1 MRDAIAYARVST
13 QQQGRSGLGLDAQ
26 AAAID
31 QFAAREGF
39 RIIERFVEVETGK
52 GADALDR
59 RPKLAAALKA
69 ARKVDKACPVIVAKL
84 DRLSRDVHFISGL
97 MQHKTPFIVAELGS
111 DTDPFL
117 LHIYASLAEKERR
130 LISERTKAGLA
141 AAKRR
146 GKKLGGRN
154 AQSDKAAAEAAAFAE
169 RMRPIL
175 AEMEALSANRAAAVL
190 NERGLPTAAGG
201 RWSAVQV
208 VRVRR
213 RLQGRGDAS

>member
-1 MRDAIAYARVST
+1 MREAVAYARVST
-13 QQQGRSGLGLDAQ
+13 QSQGRSGLGLDAQ
-26 AAAID
+26 VAAID

-39 RIIERFVEVETGK
+39 RIVERFVEVETGK

-69 ARKVDKACPVIVAKL
+69 ARKVDKTCPVIVAKL

-97 MQHKTPFIVAELGS
+97 MQHKTPFIVAELGA

-141 AAKRR
+141 MAKRR

-154 AQSDKAAAEAAAFAE
+154 AQSDKTAAEAAAFAE
-169 RMRPIL
+169 RMRPLL

-190 NERGLPTAAGG
+190 NERGVPTAAGSK
-201 RWSAVQV
+201 WSAVQV

-213 RLQGRGDAS
+213 RLLDRS